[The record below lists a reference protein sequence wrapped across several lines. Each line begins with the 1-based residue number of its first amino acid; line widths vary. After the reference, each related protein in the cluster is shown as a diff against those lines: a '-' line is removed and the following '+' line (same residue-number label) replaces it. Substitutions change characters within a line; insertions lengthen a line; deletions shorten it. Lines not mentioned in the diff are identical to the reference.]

1 MKAESFDQ
9 VALAH
14 GGGGQLTDRLLEQ
27 VVWPRLSNPLLD
39 ELLDSGIIQSIPG
52 RPALTLDSF
61 VVKPLFF
68 PGGDLGRLAVCGT
81 VNDLA
86 VSGARPQG
94 LALGMILEEGL
105 PRGVLEK
112 ILDSVSEASREA
124 GVPVITG
131 DTKVVG
137 RGQADGIF
145 LTTAGIGII
154 PEGRVLHPKKIAP
167 GDVLLI
173 SGTLAD
179 HGLAVMLARQ
189 MPELKSALRSD
200 AAPLNGLIERL
211 LAAVPGVVFLRDPT
225 RAGLAGVASDLAK
238 TTGHLFVLDE
248 KRIPVLPETRHAAEM
263 LGLDPL
269 EVANEGKVFVVVR
282 PEDAQKALEALRG
295 HPYGEKSEIIGR
307 VEKGPARCEILTAI
321 GGRRILQKPYGE
333 QLPRI
338 C

>member
-1 MKAESFDQ
+1 MKGPSFDR
-9 VALAH
+9 VSLAH
-14 GGGGQLTDRLLEQ
+14 GGGGQLTDQLLGD

-39 ELLDSGIIQSIPG
+39 ELLDSGIVANQPG

-81 VNDLA
+81 INDLA
-86 VSGARPQG
+86 VSGARPLG

-105 PRGVLEK
+105 DRSVLERV
-112 ILDSVSEASREA
+112 LDSVAQASREA
-124 GVPVITG
+124 GVSVITG

-154 PEGRVLHPKKIAP
+154 PEGRILHPKKISP
-167 GDVLLI
+167 GDVILI
-173 SGTLAD
+173 SGTIAD

-189 MPELKSALRSD
+189 MPDLQSALQSD
-200 AAPLNGLIERL
+200 AAPLNGLIETL
-211 LAAVPGVVFLRDPT
+211 LAQVPATLFLRDPT

-238 TTGHLFVLDE
+238 STGHLIVLDE
-248 KRIPVLPETRHAAEM
+248 TRIPILPQTRHAAEM

-269 EVANEGKVFVVVR
+269 EVANEGKVFVVVH
-282 PEDAQKALEALRG
+282 PEDAELALAALRS
-295 HPYGEKSEIIGR
+295 HPYGEKSQIIGR